1 MLQAEFLSVI
11 DASRCVGKVRFR
23 RLKRAIER
31 PMRAGYDDRGGTMS
45 VWGDGS
51 VTQEPPVRLT
61 RMRASQKRITRG
73 FKTSQRPKGT
83 TGISPRTDEICP
95 FCPCQ
100 VELSETQPIVD
111 RSAGSESQKKGVNK
125 GFPAQKRREQS
136 GHRLARYGLN
146 KTHVDVPS
154 TPCKPKPLQTLPTKK
169 RPRRAIPGSSYRSKE
184 DENTHSSS
192 KKTAKSKRE
201 A

>member
-1 MLQAEFLSVI
+1 MKHMLQAEFLSAI
-11 DASRCVGKVRFR
+11 DASRCVGKLRFR

-31 PMRAGYDDRGGTMS
+31 PMRARYGDRGGTMS

-73 FKTSQRPKGT
+73 FKTSQRTRKST
-83 TGISPRTDEICP
+83 KVSPRTDEICS
-95 FCPCQ
+95 FWPCQ

-111 RSAGSESQKKGVNK
+111 RSASSGSRKKGVNE
-125 GFPAQKRREQS
+125 GLPTQKRREQS

-146 KTHVDVPS
+146 KPHVDVPS
-154 TPCKPKPLQTLPTKK
+154 TPSKPKPLQTLLTIQK
-169 RPRRAIPGSSYRSKE
+169 PRRAIPGSS
-184 DENTHSSS
+184 
-192 KKTAKSKRE
+192 
-201 A
+201 

>member
-61 RMRASQKRITRG
+61 RMRASQKRITCG
-73 FKTSQRPKGT
+73 FKTSQRPKQST
-83 TGISPRTDEICP
+83 KFSPRTDEICS
-95 FCPCQ
+95 FWPCQ
-100 VELSETQPIVD
+100 VELGEAQPIVD
-111 RSAGSESQKKGVNK
+111 RSASSGSRKKAVNK
-125 GFPAQKRREQS
+125 GFPAQKRRERS

-154 TPCKPKPLQTLPTKK
+154 TPSKPKPLQTLLSIQK
-169 RPRRAIPGSSYRSKE
+169 PRRAIPGSS
-184 DENTHSSS
+184 
-192 KKTAKSKRE
+192 
-201 A
+201 